1 MRDYGKVSAQ
11 FWTGATGKA
20 LRGKAGAQLVALYL
34 MTSPHALMTGVY
46 HLPKLYLAHETGLTP
61 AQVDDALAVLATA
74 DFCTYDEDSE
84 WVFVHNF
91 VQHQVGE
98 DLKPSDHRVTGLRKA
113 LPGMPKPLRR
123 AFEARYGDLIGAG
136 EGRGYQGASK
146 GLDGAEEG
154 APEAPS
160 KPRAGAGAGAGA
172 GALEASTPDGVE
184 VPGRGPATPDCPHEE
199 IVEAYHRELPACH
212 RVEVWDDRRR
222 ALLRSRWR
230 EDRTRQSVEWW
241 VGLFRYI
248 ANDCPFLVGAT
259 ETSRGRDPF
268 VANLEWIIRPTNFV
282 KIIEGQYAR
291 SAA

>member
-74 DFCTYDEDSE
+74 DFCTYDDESE

-123 AFEARYGDLIGAG
+123 AFETRYGDLIGAG

-154 APEAPS
+154 ASEAPS
-160 KPRAGAGAGAGA
+160 KPRAGAGAGA

-184 VPGRGPATPDCPHEE
+184 GAGRKSAVPDCPHEE
-199 IVEAYHRELPACH
+199 ILEAYHRELPACT
-212 RVEVWDDRRR
+212 RMQVWDERRR
-222 ALLRSRWR
+222 AMLRSRWR
-230 EDRTRQSVEWW
+230 EAPERQDVEWW
-241 VGLFRYI
+241 AGLFRWI
-248 ANDCPFLVGAT
+248 ASDCPFLVGQSDTAH
-259 ETSRGRDPF
+259 GREPF
-268 VANLEWIIRPTNFV
+268 LLDLEWLVRPANFV
-282 KIIEGQYAR
+282 KVIEGRYAR
-291 SAA
+291 RAA